1 MSILQ
6 TLENREY
13 NPKCIAISAGV
24 VAAYWFLPPKQAL
37 IAAGL
42 AVGTYIGIAHYD
54 SLYNCEERLYSFDGW
69 FSQTFGVFKPHV
81 GTDGTYGGD
90 LEPVGAAHFEVS

>member
-42 AVGTYIGIAHYD
+42 AVATYIGIAHYD
-54 SLYNCEERLYSFDGW
+54 SMYNCEERLYSFDGW
-69 FSQTFGVFKPHV
+69 FSQTFGAFKPPV
-81 GTDGTYGGD
+81 GRDGTYGGD

>member
-13 NPKCIAISAGV
+13 NPKCISISAGV

-54 SLYNCEERLYSFDGW
+54 SL
-69 FSQTFGVFKPHV
+69 
-81 GTDGTYGGD
+81 
-90 LEPVGAAHFEVS
+90 